1 MEAHADTGL
10 HVIGAADA
18 ASGPWREV
26 VSRVLSLTGLT
37 SVVDERPGSP
47 AGPVADQD
55 IVSFAATTSDPILV
69 LPRRHPPT
77 ESHGGQSRLLVP
89 IEPSG
94 LERPVLRAWIE
105 RAERLGFGVD
115 LLHVITRATAPR
127 MWEGPGH
134 HAEAWWAQIRRRYRI
149 GTAALSI
156 DTGDPADGIL
166 AAASRSELIMLFWRG
181 DAAAGHAATLR
192 RVIRGAD
199 KPLLLVRKPPASS
212 ADTGPT
218 TGPIDIYSY
227 QAWLFDLDGVLTK
240 TADVHA
246 AAWKEAFDQ
255 FLGEEGGRTGKVFE
269 PFDSAGDY
277 RRYVDGEPRDDG
289 VRDFLA
295 ARGITLPEGA
305 EGDPPS
311 SRTVKGLGNRKNA
324 LVLAVLD
331 SQGVVAYDGAV
342 ALVRA
347 LRVHGTP
354 MAVVS
359 ASENTQAVLEAAGIA
374 DLFDARVDGHVVK
387 ERQLAGKPAP
397 DSYLEG
403 ARMLNA
409 DPHRTVVVEDALAG
423 VEAGRAGQFGLVVGV
438 DHHDDADHHDYAD
451 ELRSHGADVVVGDL
465 ARLLDDPATPG

>member
-1 MEAHADTGL
+1 MEANADTGL
-10 HVIGAADA
+10 HVIGAGDA

-37 SVVDERPGSP
+37 SVVDERAGSP

-55 IVSFAATTSDPILV
+55 IVSFAATTDDPILV
-69 LPRRHPPT
+69 LPHGHSPAGSDGAPP
-77 ESHGGQSRLLVP
+77 HLLVP
-89 IEPSG
+89 IESSV

-105 RAERLGFGVD
+105 RAERLGFEVEQ
-115 LLHVITRATAPR
+115 LHVLTTATTPA
-127 MWEGPGH
+127 MWEGPGP
-134 HAEAWWAQIRRRYRI
+134 HAEAWWAQIRRRHRI

-156 DTGDPADGIL
+156 DTGDPADSIL
-166 AAASRSELIMLFWRG
+166 AAAGRSDLITLLWRG
-181 DAAAGHAATLR
+181 DATAGHAATLR
-192 RVIRGAD
+192 TVISGAA
-199 KPLLLVRKPPASS
+199 KPVLLVRKPPAGS
-212 ADTGPT
+212 ADTAPA
-218 TGPIDIYSY
+218 TGPVDVYAY

-255 FLGEEGGRTGKVFE
+255 FLGEEGARTGTVFE

-277 RRYVDGEPRDDG
+277 RRYVDGEPHDDG
-289 VRDFLA
+289 VRNFLA

-311 SRTVKGLGNRKNA
+311 ARSVKGLGNRKNA

-331 SQGVVAYDGAV
+331 RQGVVAYDGAV

-347 LRVHGTP
+347 LRVHGMPT
-354 MAVVS
+354 AVVS

-387 ERQLAGKPAP
+387 ERRLAGKPAP

-409 DPHRTVVVEDALAG
+409 DPHWTVVVEDALAG

-451 ELRSHGADVVVGDL
+451 ELRSHGADVVVSDL
-465 ARLLDDPATPG
+465 ATLLDDPAIPG